1 MKRTITYI
9 LLFAVNLA
17 LYSQALRT
25 HDGNTTTGNKFQ
37 TGFGSGEVFNPFAK
51 DTTKSEHLNVPKEIH
66 QWHIDELTGDV
77 IPVNADTLPHLYQ
90 NWHLTE
96 GMNGEYNFLGNMG
109 APRESRIFFNRTS
122 STTFDFLQPYDY
134 FIVKPNELFF
144 TDTKSPYTN
153 ISYNESGDK
162 VTGDDRIRAYFA
174 TNAGKKFGAG
184 FLFDYIYGRG
194 RYDNQ
199 STALMNF
206 SLFSYYR
213 SDKYNYHL
221 LASRYHMKM
230 AENGGI
236 TDDEYI
242 TNPEKTDGANSN
254 FGTTDIPVHFDRT
267 WNRNEV
273 YTAYFTHN
281 YNFGF
286 HKKMLKGISSDS
298 LVSEVQQMM
307 DKYRNTASM
316 TESDSIR
323 LAQISDSLAASSGN
337 VSEEDMELRF
347 IPVARITHTADFESN
362 NHEFISHTKPKNYYA
377 DNYLRHDS
385 LDYNDYWSIKNT
397 LALSLREGF
406 NKWAIADI
414 SAYVSYKYSN
424 YRMPDTIGTKE
435 IRKRYSEHTVM
446 VGGMIESN
454 RNNHFKYRLRGETAV
469 SGDDLGAFLLEG
481 KGELKFNLLNQDIK
495 FTGKAHIKNNRP
507 SFYYRHFHSENYWW
521 DYNNLDKEFRT
532 RIEGGLELTKWKTR
546 LKAGIENIKNYTYI
560 ANRSTQ
566 QPGSKNFLS
575 SLTVAQESKNIQI
588 VSATLNQDFKVG
600 PIYLDTEFTYQ
611 KSSDNEV
618 IPLPEFNMYANL
630 YFKFRIAKVLNT
642 ELGGDVRYFTS
653 YYAPD
658 YSAALGQFIQQ
669 NKNDKISI
677 GDYPVVSIY
686 ANFLL
691 KETRFYVMYYH
702 VNEGSGNRRYFL
714 APHYPMS
721 PKALWFG
728 LSWNFYN

>member
-66 QWHIDELTGDV
+66 QWHIDELTGDA

-435 IRKRYSEHTVM
+435 TRKRYSEHTVM

-560 ANRSTQ
+560 ANRSIQ
-566 QPGSKNFLS
+566 QPGSKNLLS

-611 KSSDNEV
+611 KSSDNEI

-677 GDYPVVSIY
+677 GDYPVVSVY